1 MITNLLNKTNNQSTE
16 FRTKEWV
23 EVNDVSNWIYE
34 TGKQTEIYNSMLKSS
49 LCDYRDAYIPVEGT
63 MIIAGAR
70 ADAVAQ
76 RTDERNNQ
84 VTFKNCTTFTKGIN
98 QINNTQVDNAKYLDI
113 MISMST
119 PIEYSDYYT
128 NISESLWR
136 IHGISW

>member
-1 MITNLLNKTNNQSTE
+1 
-16 FRTKEWV
+16 
-23 EVNDVSNWIYE
+23 
-34 TGKQTEIYNSMLKSS
+34 MLKSS

-113 MISMST
+113 MISMYT
-119 PIEYSDYYT
+119 PIEFSDYYT

-136 IHGISW
+136 IHGIS